1 MIPLGTYPNLP
12 SFSKFTFISIHII
25 YLIEARWLLKIRE
38 LVYLQGREAQ
48 RTAPKASEAPFP
60 LFKNQNAKVFQKT
73 CRKLHF
79 HGPELWYM
87 ALPINKGD

>member
-1 MIPLGTYPNLP
+1 MIPLGTYSNLP
-12 SFSKFTFISIHII
+12 SFSKFTFISMRIT
-25 YLIEARWLLKIRE
+25 YLTVARWLLKIRV
-38 LVYLQGREAQ
+38 LVYLQDREGQ
-48 RTAPKASEAPFP
+48 RIAPKASEAPFP
-60 LFKNQNAKVFQKT
+60 LFKNQNAKAFQKT